1 MRYIL
6 TIAILM
12 FQFTTLYGQSVNYYA
27 GNTIVNADSFIFN
40 VKETN
45 DWLTY
50 YEVENA
56 QNSLFYQVW
65 KQKGGNYPDYRM
77 TTQAFLRDKNSFY
90 KLFKEVV
97 SQNDINIA
105 KSYVRNEKERGS
117 FSVYMV
123 VLASGKVAEVRFVF
137 GRDYAHIKPA
147 VLKNLEI
154 KIKEEMEFFI
164 PDRVSEMMDYIK
176 GVKVYVNVDNL

>member
-1 MRYIL
+1 
-6 TIAILM
+6 
-12 FQFTTLYGQSVNYYA
+12 
-27 GNTIVNADSFIFN
+27 
-40 VKETN
+40 
-45 DWLTY
+45 
-50 YEVENA
+50 
-56 QNSLFYQVW
+56 
-65 KQKGGNYPDYRM
+65 M